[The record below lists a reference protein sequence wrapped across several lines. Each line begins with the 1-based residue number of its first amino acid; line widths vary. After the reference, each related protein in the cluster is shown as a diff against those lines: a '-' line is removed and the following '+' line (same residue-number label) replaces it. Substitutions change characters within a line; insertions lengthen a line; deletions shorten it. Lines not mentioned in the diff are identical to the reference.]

1 MNEQENL
8 LAAETEE
15 PEVPRKVGLP
25 RFFELL
31 GRDLWSFFRASF
43 LCGLGWL
50 PGFALLKSIPIRFS
64 FTVEGQQVQNLFAMT
79 PHLFRVS
86 KAGAERLRNTQSLTD
101 TASCV
106 LNVFRRT

>member
-31 GRDLWSFFRASF
+31 GRDLWSFYRASF
-43 LCGLGWL
+43 LCCLGFL
-50 PGFALLKSIPIRFS
+50 PGFVLMAFGLLAGSLAGSAAGIPSNLVQAAFGIVVSTLLALALRKSGYVRKEFP
-64 FTVEGQQVQNLFAMT
+64 
-79 PHLFRVS
+79 
-86 KAGAERLRNTQSLTD
+86 SL
-101 TASCV
+101 
-106 LNVFRRT
+106 